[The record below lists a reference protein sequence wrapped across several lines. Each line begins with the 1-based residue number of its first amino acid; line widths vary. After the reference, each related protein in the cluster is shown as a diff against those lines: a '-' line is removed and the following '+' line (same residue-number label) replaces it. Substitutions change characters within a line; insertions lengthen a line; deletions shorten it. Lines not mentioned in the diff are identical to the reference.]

1 MFSLLNE
8 RLTCSVLWA
17 SKESSTRRLL
27 RLPSPPIRDPHTF
40 SIQIFIHPS
49 LLLYGNNNSMFFCNF
64 QHGFAFENNQ
74 RFQLGTVSCTCQD
87 NQWAI
92 LFVSSCPNL
101 HSFLASFTY
110 SSIWGHVKLN
120 RTFVH
125 VCHKMKWV
133 AVGSSLLDNEPLK
146 RHDFLFIVGGKTL
159 GWKP

>member
-1 MFSLLNE
+1 MNAWLARSYGLRKNQAQEDSFVFQVLRFVIPILSRSRFSSIHPFCC
-8 RLTCSVLWA
+8 TATTTPCFFA
-17 SKESSTRRLL
+17 
-27 RLPSPPIRDPHTF
+27 IF
-40 SIQIFIHPS
+40 SIR
-49 LLLYGNNNSMFFCNF
+49 
-64 QHGFAFENNQ
+64 FAFENNQ

-146 RHDFLFIVGGKTL
+146 WHDFLFIVGGKTL